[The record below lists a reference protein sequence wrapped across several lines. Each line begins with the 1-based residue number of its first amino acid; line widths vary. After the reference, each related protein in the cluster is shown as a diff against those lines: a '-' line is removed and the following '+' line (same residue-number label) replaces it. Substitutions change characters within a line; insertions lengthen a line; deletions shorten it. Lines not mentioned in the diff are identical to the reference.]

1 MENTHQE
8 RTMKGKPLA
17 ILHVEDNSDHADLV
31 ARTLINHCV
40 ANDIKLVRD
49 GQAALDYL
57 FHRGE
62 FSDPQKSPRPMLVLL
77 DLRLPKVD
85 GLDVLSAIKSNDEL
99 SSIPVVVLT
108 SSEAEVDLV
117 RAYKHHANS
126 YLVKPVG
133 FEEFSKMMAQLG
145 FYWLCWNRHPWKN
158 GEEPAQNGDDSQV
171 E

>member
-1 MENTHQE
+1 MATDIQG
-8 RTMKGKPLA
+8 RTIRGKPLT

-31 ARTLINHCV
+31 ARTLSNHCV
-40 ANDIKLVRD
+40 ANDIMLVCD

-62 FSDPQKSPRPMLVLL
+62 YADPLKSPHPSLVLL

-85 GLDVLSAIKSNDEL
+85 GLDVLSVIKTTEEL
-99 SSIPVVVLT
+99 SSIPVVILT

-133 FEEFSKMMAQLG
+133 FEEFSQMMGQLG
-145 FYWLCWNRHPWKN
+145 FYWLCWNRNPWPTK
-158 GEEPAQNGDDSQV
+158 EELAENCDNSQI